1 MDIRTFSPVAQP
13 TIKTL
18 SIITVMIK
26 LLVDNLGE
34 RLYRYALIFRCMIN
48 DIVQRVEQGITATFI
63 IREFHWAKLYGLHD
77 NV

>member
-1 MDIRTFSPVAQP
+1 
-13 TIKTL
+13 
-18 SIITVMIK
+18 MIK

-63 IREFHWAKLYGLHD
+63 IREFHWAKLFGLHD